1 MIGKS
6 YEKKLKG
13 LILKIKD
20 LMEQE
25 ESCEVKLRIV
35 KGNLSS
41 KIELT
46 WKVTKKN
53 LTKQLIQQD
62 FDNKA
67 LTGKLR

>member
-1 MIGKS
+1 MGKS
-6 YEKKLKG
+6 YVKKLKG

-41 KIELT
+41 KIDVVKTEY
-46 WKVTKKN
+46 
-53 LTKQLIQQD
+53 ID
-62 FDNKA
+62 
-67 LTGKLR
+67 

>member
-25 ESCEVKLRIV
+25 ESCEVKLRKV

-41 KIELT
+41 KIDVVKTEY
-46 WKVTKKN
+46 
-53 LTKQLIQQD
+53 ID
-62 FDNKA
+62 
-67 LTGKLR
+67 